1 MSASVPL
8 RWDIFCKVIDNFGDA
23 GVCWRLARQLAAEHG
38 ARVRLW
44 IDRPETLDAL
54 RAGLAVA
61 GIEVRQWDEAALH
74 ADPGEVVVEAFGAP
88 VPESWLAAMAGSARA
103 PVWINLEYLSA
114 EDWVEGCH
122 GLPSPHPR
130 LPLTQWFFYPGFTE
144 RTGGLLREADLLARR
159 DAFQAGA
166 GPASLWRKLGIAPP
180 PEAALRLSLFA
191 YETEGLPE
199 LLDAWASGDQPLW
212 CAVPEGRVSQQ
223 LRAWAGAP
231 LLPSDTPFR
240 RGALT
245 LQSLPFV
252 SQDDYDALLW
262 ACDLNFVRG
271 EDSFVRAQ
279 WAARPFIW
287 QIYRQDE
294 DTHIEKLEAFLD
306 RCTAG
311 LAEPA
316 AIALRAFHAEWNPA
330 ADHSAPGPENGWPAL
345 VSALPE
351 LRIHAMRWCEDQA
364 QRTDLATTLADFA
377 KSKLK

>member
-1 MSASVPL
+1 MSAPL

-23 GVCWRLARQLAAEHG
+23 GVCWRLARQLATEQG
-38 ARVRLW
+38 AKVRLW

-54 RAGLAVA
+54 RAGLSVE
-61 GIEVRQWDEAALH
+61 GVEVRSWDEATRL
-74 ADPGEVVVEAFGAP
+74 ADPGEVIVEAFGAP
-88 VPESWLAAMAGSARA
+88 VPESWLAAMAGSERP

-144 RTGGLLREADLLARR
+144 RTGGLLRETDLLARR
-159 DAFQAGA
+159 DRFRAEDGA
-166 GPASLWRKLGIAPP
+166 TALWRKLGIAAP
-180 PEAALRLSLFA
+180 PEAALNVSLFA
-191 YETEGLPE
+191 YETDGLAG
-199 LLDAWASGDQPLW
+199 LLDAWAAADRPVW

-223 LRAWAGAP
+223 VREWAGAR
-231 LLPSDTPFR
+231 LLPGDAPFR

-294 DTHIEKLEAFLD
+294 DTHIEKLDAFLG
-306 RCTAG
+306 RYTAG
-311 LAEPA
+311 LAEADA
-316 AIALRAFHAEWNPA
+316 AALRAFHAEWNPSLQHTIP
-330 ADHSAPGPENGWPAL
+330 DPGKAWPAL
-345 VSALPE
+345 ASSLPE
-351 LRIHAMRWCEDQA
+351 LCIRAMAWCEDEA
-364 QRTDLATTLADFA
+364 LRTPLASALAEFA